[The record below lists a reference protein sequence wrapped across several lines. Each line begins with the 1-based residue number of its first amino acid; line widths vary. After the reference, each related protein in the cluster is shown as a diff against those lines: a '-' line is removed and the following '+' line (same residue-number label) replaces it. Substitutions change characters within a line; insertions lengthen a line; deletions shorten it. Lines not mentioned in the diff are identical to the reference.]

1 MEVRL
6 WHFFSSRIKISFFSS
21 CQHAQVCAAYT
32 EIDPPCDQAQHSA
45 TQHSTTPRCRH
56 IMCISKGP
64 DSQRASFRPK
74 EGKKKKS
81 LKTVLSSGAGHR
93 DTGSMTMTAYPKAL
107 IRQQLAWLVRC
118 VDASV
123 LPQVR
128 GYASPNT
135 ARVSYTRHADP
146 RRRDELGFNVGI
158 SPRHSDTLSPFN
170 LPARTFCSPHLLTR
184 NMQWMKLLCAIPRR
198 LRVGKVSAV

>member
-1 MEVRL
+1 VTKRN
-6 WHFFSSRIKISFFSS
+6 
-21 CQHAQVCAAYT
+21 T
-32 EIDPPCDQAQHSA
+32 AQHSTA
-45 TQHSTTPRCRH
+45 QHHDAVTSCVSPKALTLNVPAFDQR
-56 IMCISKGP
+56 KG
-64 DSQRASFRPK
+64 
-74 EGKKKKS
+74 KKKS